1 MFWTSFSYAQ
11 ESLFALKDGEEGRLK
26 GEKRK
31 QQVEFAM
38 MKQARVKLNPSHF
51 KLSTSSSSSV
61 PGAAIGILAQPVP
74 SIPVVRRK
82 VDIDKQCTH
91 TDSTTDGQDEPPPF
105 RNALSMLADY

>member
-1 MFWTSFSYAQ
+1 M
-11 ESLFALKDGEEGRLK
+11 FALKDGEEGRLK

-31 QQVEFAM
+31 QQVEVAM

-51 KLSTSSSSSV
+51 KLSTSTSSSA
-61 PGAAIGILAQPVP
+61 PGAAIGNLAQPVP

-82 VDIDKQCTH
+82 VDIDKQN
-91 TDSTTDGQDEPPPF
+91 STTDGQDEPPPF